1 MALLWCQLT
10 FRYNPSDPTQPRDFT
25 VKPRVKRPM
34 LVFTEKQPATTS
46 ASTTTSGASST
57 ASSSASSSTAASPA
71 ASAPPL
77 CKFLSPVTL
86 LADVVPPDTPLYRQF
101 LTRRT
106 ASHQSQSNT
115 QRMVEGNSMFIT
127 PQVQAEMERKRRR
140 EEEKK
145 EGRGED
151 GEGGAGGMRG
161 KRKEGKR
168 VRGERA
174 EVESLLLRL
183 FSESR
188 WLSLKQLVE
197 GTQQPLNFLKEV
209 MTDMCVR
216 ETKGENKDK
225 YQLKEKYRIDE

>member
-1 MALLWCQLT
+1 MVGVQLT
-10 FRYNPSDPTQPRDFT
+10 FRYNPIDPTQPRELT
-25 VKPRVKRPM
+25 IKPRTKRPM
-34 LVFTEKQPATTS
+34 LVFTEKP
-46 ASTTTSGASST
+46 STTTLASSSST
-57 ASSSASSSTAASPA
+57 ASSAVSSTSPGLPA
-71 ASAPPL
+71 AAPL
-77 CKFLSPVTL
+77 TCKFLSPVTL
-86 LADVVPPDTPLYRQF
+86 IADVVPPDTPLYRQF

-115 QRMVEGNSMFIT
+115 QRMVEGGSLFIT

-151 GEGGAGGMRG
+151 GEVGGGGFRG
-161 KRKEGKR
+161 KKREGKR

-197 GTQQPLNFLKEV
+197 GTQQPINFLKEV
-209 MTDMCVR
+209 MQDMCVR
-216 ETKGENKDK
+216 DTKGENKDK
-225 YQLKEKYRIDE
+225 YQLKEKYRIDGE